1 MKKLYLVLLAMALVV
16 SCGFSTASAKTYE
29 LKIQTSLATSS
40 MYFKTLERLKKN
52 IEELSQGQIKV
63 ELYADGAIVKNFEI
77 FDAVS
82 EGLVNGGMC
91 WTHWAS
97 GKHPAG
103 TPGGARKVSLLIWV
117 WDVYFSWNQPK
128 HSGPMGN
135 TGQDIMSSFRMS

>member
-1 MKKLYLVLLAMALVV
+1 MKKLFLVLLAMTLVV

-91 WTHWAS
+91 WT
-97 GKHPAG
+97 PCEI
-103 TPGGARKVSLLIWV
+103 RK
-117 WDVYFSWNQPK
+117 
-128 HSGPMGN
+128 
-135 TGQDIMSSFRMS
+135 